1 MANPFQ
7 RSDPDLNYQFAR
19 DWGAGRLASL
29 RAIFWRQASAGHP
42 LPAEIDVIVIAGG
55 TA

>member
-29 RAIFWRQASAGHP
+29 RAMWWRQAAQGHR
-42 LPAEIDVIVIAGG
+42 LPPELGVIVIAGG
-55 TA
+55 AT